1 MQISYNKDIH
11 MRDEANLTLNSQYK
25 TDLEQLETRYA
36 ESSKR
41 QLQRFCEDLKR
52 RDDEQKEREVDYLKS
67 VEEVEKKWAGIV
79 QDIQEKNRLLLQKQS

>member
-1 MQISYNKDIH
+1 VTNKHEATYKEMQISYNKDIH

-41 QLQRFCEDLKR
+41 
-52 RDDEQKEREVDYLKS
+52 
-67 VEEVEKKWAGIV
+67 
-79 QDIQEKNRLLLQKQS
+79 

>member
-1 MQISYNKDIH
+1 
-11 MRDEANLTLNSQYK
+11 
-25 TDLEQLETRYA
+25 
-36 ESSKR
+36 
-41 QLQRFCEDLKR
+41 LKR